1 MAPALFLTAALALGG
16 TQTTLGGTQT
26 SLPDHRISLE
36 TGAIFVHELERE
48 LFQEAFLS
56 ESEEE
61 DGKDGGKEG
70 SRIGGALQGW
80 AWEGSRIDPE
90 GHGLTFVPGRH
101 NSGGLY
107 VPSS

>member
-70 SRIGGALQGW
+70 SGGRGCPA
-80 AWEGSRIDPE
+80 
-90 GHGLTFVPGRH
+90 GL
-101 NSGGLY
+101 GLGE
-107 VPSS
+107 VQD